1 MTTSLQEATVCALRT
16 MWRKRW
22 QEAESQASD
31 LADRDPMSSE
41 WSDALDRLVAL
52 RAEMREIGRAT
63 GWAEDSASWAVE
75 GMSETL
81 QAEHGALVTA
91 QKETDHV
98 RG

>member
-1 MTTSLQEATVCALRT
+1 

-22 QEAESQASD
+22 QEAESRASN

-41 WSDALDRLVAL
+41 WNDTLDRLVAL

-63 GWAEDSASWAVE
+63 GWVEDSASWAVE

-91 QKETDHV
+91 QKETDHA